1 MGLLSRMT
9 TAIKAKMNRL
19 IDAAENPNE
28 TLDYS
33 YERQLEMLRNVKRG
47 VVEVVTSRRRLQMQ
61 AARIQQDID
70 RLDDQARQALSAG
83 REDLAKGALQR
94 KQMAI
99 QQIQGLDEQIGG
111 LEQEEQRLTAAEQ
124 RLSSKVAAFRVQ
136 KEVIKAQ
143 YTAAEAQVKIGES
156 LSGISEEM
164 ADVGLAADRAM
175 QKTESMRARASAI
188 DELTESGMLESPLSP
203 EDRLGRELQQIAAQQ
218 SVEGELEAM
227 KRQLS
232 GGSERPKLSG
242 GEAA

>member
-9 TAIKAKMNRL
+9 TILKAKMNRV
-19 IDAAENPNE
+19 IDSAENPNE

-33 YERQLEMLRNVKRG
+33 YERQLELLRNVKRG

-61 AARIQQDID
+61 SARLEQDLN
-70 RLDDQARQALSAG
+70 RLDEQARQALAAG
-83 REDLAKGALQR
+83 REDLARTALQR
-94 KQMAI
+94 KQLA
-99 QQIQGLDEQIGG
+99 QQQLQGLDEQITG
-111 LEQEEQRLTAAEQ
+111 LEQEEQRLTVAEQ
-124 RLSSKVAAFRVQ
+124 RLAGKIEAFRTQ

-143 YTAAEAQVKIGES
+143 YSAAEAQVKIGES

-164 ADVGLAADRAM
+164 ADVGLAAERAM

-188 DELTESGMLESPLSP
+188 DELTETGVLESPLGQ

-227 KRQLS
+227 RRELGAGSQPRQLRDAS
-232 GGSERPKLSG
+232 
-242 GEAA
+242 